1 MWIAQSIPRER
12 TVTEPTREVY
22 AELQDAFSH
31 FNLTLFGSTLPP
43 CLITL
48 QRERR
53 TYGYFSSQR
62 FVHQSGEYTD
72 EIAMNPAYFGVRPI
86 PATLSTLAHEM
97 VHQWQYH
104 RGKPGRRGYHNKE
117 WAQRMEAIGLMPSNT
132 GQPGGRKVGEQMT
145 HYIIDGGP
153 FARACAQLLT
163 LPFTLSW
170 CDRFPPYCPTA
181 TPTEAS
187 GQEDATGPALATPT
201 WGALVTPP
209 PPAPVNRSNRLKYR
223 CHRCGAQA
231 WAKPGL
237 RLLCGGEKCAAAE
250 LEAIE

>member
-1 MWIAQSIPRER
+1 
-12 TVTEPTREVY
+12 
-22 AELQDAFSH
+22 
-31 FNLTLFGSTLPP
+31 
-43 CLITL
+43 
-48 QRERR
+48 
-53 TYGYFSSQR
+53 
-62 FVHQSGEYTD
+62 
-72 EIAMNPAYFGVRPI
+72 MNPAYFGVRPI

-117 WAQRMEAIGLMPSNT
+117 WAQRMESIGLMPSNT

-181 TPTEAS
+181 APIATG
-187 GQEDATGPALATPT
+187 GQEDAAGSNAPSVAAPVPA
-201 WGALVTPP
+201 WGGLVPPP
-209 PPAPVNRSNRLKYR
+209 PPAPVNRSNRVKYR
-223 CHRCGAQA
+223 CPGCGAQA

-237 RLLCGGEKCAAAE
+237 RLLCGGDKCAAAE
-250 LEAIE
+250 LEAVE